1 MASAKMNTKG
11 VKRNIENEA
20 CTSYGHT
27 VEGNKRL
34 CISAADRRTDQR
46 SLHKA
51 KLLMSQV
58 IRKLHSFPHS
68 NVNEE
73 FIQYIESM
81 ISKLDA
87 TSKKKTT
94 VGVFGKSGVGKSS
107 LINTILGEED
117 LLPSGTI
124 TACTSVIIQVEFST
138 TDSNYTAEIDFI
150 PKEEWEE
157 EVKKHLDALSQA
169 KENDEDE
176 DEDEDEDTLSTGQEK
191 VEAVYGDIR
200 RNATLEELMDEQNF
214 AAIPEFL
221 VSSKKRV
228 SCTTA
233 AELSEEIN
241 HFTRSDDTSPGQY
254 FWPLVKTVTIKIPF
268 GKSFDNIAL
277 IDLPGTGDFNKSR
290 DEMWKKCLSRCSTVW
305 IVNDMNRAATDKEP
319 WKILTSCVKD
329 MGHGGECNSITFICT
344 KTDDINPTKYVKNY
358 KLKDEDLDVTAS
370 KDSVEYGKQLER
382 ACILHRNEKAKEKVR
397 TMFSKQTDIQNHF
410 TCDEDFFKV
419 FTVSSQV
426 FQQREEKCILTQED
440 TEIPKLWGLLE
451 KLDNSCQKT
460 SVKDYIQGAH
470 GILSLIQG
478 ANSNASET
486 LEVKHDVLRALK
498 QNLVEELDYLKAFF
512 IRQSDHLELCLSE
525 GVTESE
531 NLSLETA
538 DKDVIK
544 TKIKDARGYHRTLK
558 ALCENNGFRRTKNGL
573 MIDLNASLATHMY
586 KRVDGQFQNM
596 FPWNDPVTGKPDKS
610 IRGML
615 HRFNIINSDI
625 TELYGES
632 PVSLNLTFIKTQQNR
647 LISRI
652 EDNIFE
658 RKKRIYT
665 SLYESIL
672 CTMQQVYPEAA
683 KVFGRNSFTA
693 KQKLLIDHIEKSKP
707 DMFTRAKTTMLEL
720 FENLTEY
727 IENTLREELDSII
740 TLALTNK
747 DGVPLPDINQEVK
760 EMESLASSF
769 VDLQP

>member
-34 CISAADRRTDQR
+34 CISAADRRTEQR

-81 ISKLDA
+81 IVKLDA

-138 TDSNYTAEIDFI
+138 TDFNYTAEIDFI
-150 PKEEWEE
+150 PKE
-157 EVKKHLDALSQA
+157 
-169 KENDEDE
+169 
-176 DEDEDEDTLSTGQEK
+176 
-191 VEAVYGDIR
+191 
-200 RNATLEELMDEQNF
+200 
-214 AAIPEFL
+214 
-221 VSSKKRV
+221 
-228 SCTTA
+228 A

-254 FWPLVKTVTIKIPF
+254 FWPLVKTVTIKIPS

-277 IDLPGTGDFNKSR
+277 IDLPGIGDFNKSR

-319 WKILTSCVKD
+319 WKILTSCIKD

-397 TMFSKQTDIQNHF
+397 TMFSKQIDIQNHF

-426 FQQREEKCILTQED
+426 FQQREEECILNQED

-498 QNLVEELDYLKAFF
+498 QNLGEELDYLKAFF
-512 IRQSDHLELCLSE
+512 IRQYDHLELCLSE

-538 DKDVIK
+538 DRDVIK

-573 MIDLNASLATHMY
+573 RIDLNASLATHMY

-596 FPWNDPVTGKPDKS
+596 FPQNGPVTGKPDKS

-625 TELYGES
+625 TELYRES
-632 PVSLNLTFIKTQQNR
+632 PASLNLTFIKTQQNR
-647 LISRI
+647 LISKI
-652 EDNIFE
+652 EDDIFQ

>member
-1 MASAKMNTKG
+1 MASAKMNKG
-11 VKRNIENEA
+11 VKRNLENEA
-20 CTSYGHT
+20 CTSYGPT

-34 CISAADRRTDQR
+34 YICAADRRTDQR
-46 SLHKA
+46 SLDKA
-51 KLLMSQV
+51 KLVMSQV

-73 FIQYIESM
+73 FIQYIKSM

-107 LINTILGEED
+107 LINTILGEKD

-124 TACTSVIIQVEFST
+124 TACTSVIIQVESNT

-157 EVKKHLDALSQA
+157 EVKKTLEALSQG

-176 DEDEDEDTLSTGQEK
+176 DEDEYTLSTGQEK
-191 VEAVYGDIR
+191 VEAVYGGITP
-200 RNATLEELMDEQNF
+200 NATLEQLMDEQNF

-221 VSSKKRV
+221 VSSKKTV

-233 AELSEEIN
+233 AALSKEIN

-254 FWPLVKTVTIKIPF
+254 FWPLVNTVTIKIPS
-268 GKSFDNIAL
+268 GNSFDNIAL
-277 IDLPGTGDFNKSR
+277 IDLPGTGDLNKSR
-290 DEMWKKCLSRCSTVW
+290 NEMWKKCLSRCSTVW
-305 IVNDMNRAATDKEP
+305 IVNEINRAATDKEP
-319 WKILTSCVKD
+319 WKILTSCIKD
-329 MGHGGECNSITFICT
+329 IGHGGECNSITFICT
-344 KTDDINPTKYVKNY
+344 KTDDIMNY
-358 KLKDEDLDVTAS
+358 KLKDEDLDFTAS
-370 KDSVEYGKQLER
+370 QDPVEYGKQLER
-382 ACILHRNEKAKEKVR
+382 ACILQRNEEAKKKVR
-397 TMFSKQTDIQNHF
+397 TMFSKQTEIQNHF
-410 TCDEDFFKV
+410 TCDEEFFKV
-419 FTVSSQV
+419 FTVTSKV
-426 FQQREEKCILTQED
+426 YQQKKDEHILNQED
-440 TEIPKLWGLLE
+440 TEIPRLRRLLE

-538 DKDVIK
+538 DKNVIK

-586 KRVDGQFQNM
+586 KYVDGQFQNM
-596 FPWNDPVTGKPDKS
+596 FPLDGPVTGKPDKS
-610 IRGML
+610 IRGVL

-652 EDNIFE
+652 EDNIFQ

-683 KVFGRNSFTA
+683 KVCGRNSFTA
-693 KQKLLIDHIEKSKP
+693 KQKLLIDLIEKSKP

-727 IENTLREELDSII
+727 IEKTLRKKLDGIV
-740 TLALTNK
+740 TRALTIK
-747 DGVPLPDINQEVK
+747 DGVPLPDINQELK
-760 EMESLASSF
+760 EMESLASSLG
-769 VDLQP
+769 V

>member
-1 MASAKMNTKG
+1 
-11 VKRNIENEA
+11 
-20 CTSYGHT
+20 
-27 VEGNKRL
+27 
-34 CISAADRRTDQR
+34 
-46 SLHKA
+46 
-51 KLLMSQV
+51 MSQV
-58 IRKLHSFPHS
+58 IRKLHAFPHS
-68 NVNEE
+68 NVNKE

-81 ISKLDA
+81 ILKLDA

-124 TACTSVIIQVEFST
+124 TACTSVIIQVESNT

-150 PKEEWEE
+150 PKQEWEE
-157 EVKKHLDALSQA
+157 EVKKHLDALSQGI
-169 KENDEDE
+169 ENDE

-191 VEAVYGDIR
+191 IEAVFGEIR
-200 RNATLEELMDEQNF
+200 PNATLGELMDEQNF

-221 VSSKKRV
+221 ASSKKTV
-228 SCTTA
+228 SCSTA
-233 AELSEEIN
+233 ADLSDEIN
-241 HFTRSDDTSPGQY
+241 CFTRSDDSSPGQY
-254 FWPLVKTVTIKIPF
+254 FWPLVKTVTIKIPS
-268 GKSFDNIAL
+268 GNCFDNITL

-305 IVNDMNRAATDKEP
+305 IVNEINRAATDKEP
-319 WKILTSCVKD
+319 WKILSSCIKN
-329 MGHGGECNSITFICT
+329 MAHGGECNSITFICT
-344 KTDDINPTKYVKNY
+344 KTDDINPTGYKKNY

-370 KDSVEYGKQLER
+370 QDSVAYQKQLER

-397 TMFSKQTDIQNHF
+397 AMFSKQTEIQNHF
-410 TCDEDFFKV
+410 TCDEDFLKI
-419 FTVSSQV
+419 FTVSSKVYVQK
-426 FQQREEKCILTQED
+426 EECILNQED
-440 TEIPKLWGLLE
+440 TEIPKLWRLLE
-451 KLDNSCQKT
+451 KLDNSCQKA

-486 LEVKHDVLRALK
+486 LEVKRDVLTALEK
-498 QNLVEELDYLKAFF
+498 NLLEELDFLKASFMK
-512 IRQSDHLELCLSE
+512 QSDYLELCLSE
-525 GVTESE
+525 GVNESE
-531 NLSLETA
+531 KLSLETA

-558 ALCENNGFRRTKNGL
+558 SLCENNGFWRTKNGTI
-573 MIDLNASLATHMY
+573 IDLNVSIATYMY
-586 KRVDGQFQNM
+586 KHVNGQFQNM
-596 FPWNDPVTGKPDKS
+596 FPVDGKPHES

-615 HRFNIINSDI
+615 HRFNIISDDI

-652 EDNIFE
+652 EDNISQ
-658 RKKRIYT
+658 RKKKIYT

-672 CTMQQVYPEAA
+672 LTMQQVYPEAA
-683 KVFGRNSFTA
+683 ELRGKNSHTA
-693 KQKLLIDHIEKSKP
+693 RQKLLTDHIEKSKA

-727 IENTLREELDSII
+727 IEKTLREELDDIV
-740 TLALTNK
+740 THALTIK
-747 DGVPLPDINQEVK
+747 DGVPLPDISREVK
-760 EMESLASSF
+760 EMKSLASSF